1 MDGHPALRQTSTAHQ
16 VAINGA
22 GSAVANDG
30 GRQAR
35 YARRYTASPSI
46 ATDPTVVESGRL
58 VRVLKHDELTPVLAY
73 IVAIAEPG
81 DAVALIRQKVAAP
94 NDHVI
99 DVGRVSGA
107 LIRSLNLPPG
117 DFVVAARRRPAD
129 TGSSAG

>member
-1 MDGHPALRQTSTAHQ
+1 M
-16 VAINGA
+16 
-22 GSAVANDG
+22 
-30 GRQAR
+30 
-35 YARRYTASPSI
+35 
-46 ATDPTVVESGRL
+46 ESGRL